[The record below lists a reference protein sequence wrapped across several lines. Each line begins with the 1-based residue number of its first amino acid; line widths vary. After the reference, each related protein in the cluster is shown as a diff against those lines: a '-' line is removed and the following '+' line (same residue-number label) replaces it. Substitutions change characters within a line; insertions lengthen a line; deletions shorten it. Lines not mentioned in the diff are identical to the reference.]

1 LIPATQFFP
10 ISLIKNFCITDDVI
24 NIIILNYLLV
34 EQAIVHSAAVI
45 HKSERNSMDFNPNVK
60 FQVG

>member
-1 LIPATQFFP
+1 MME
-10 ISLIKNFCITDDVI
+10 SVYCSNV
-24 NIIILNYLLV
+24 LV
-34 EQAIVHSAAVI
+34 EQAVVHSAAAI

>member
-1 LIPATQFFP
+1 MRFQGDKGHGAT
-10 ISLIKNFCITDDVI
+10 SD
-24 NIIILNYLLV
+24 V
-34 EQAIVHSAAVI
+34 EQAVVCSAAAI

>member
-1 LIPATQFFP
+1 V
-10 ISLIKNFCITDDVI
+10 C
-24 NIIILNYLLV
+24 
-34 EQAIVHSAAVI
+34 SAAAI